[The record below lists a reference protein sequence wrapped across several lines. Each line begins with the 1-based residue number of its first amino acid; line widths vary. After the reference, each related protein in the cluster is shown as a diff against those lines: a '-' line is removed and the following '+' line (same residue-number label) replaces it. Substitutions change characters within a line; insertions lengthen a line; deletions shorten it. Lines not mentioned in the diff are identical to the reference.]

1 MTCSTTIHSHVGATK
16 LNCTWL
22 TRLLTNQCLNKL
34 KAGKAKSNLHLCGLK
49 RRRRHLLPFNTHVA
63 KQWSSKPPIT
73 TTEPCGKNNL
83 ILVSSV
89 HGAVVFSFI
98 LLPQISRVPGAKAN
112 WCFGKYRYVRRLL
125 DVISDKLNIELKK
138 NHQCFL
144 LPDRNFSKQRFGA
157 NFCIMK

>member
-1 MTCSTTIHSHVGATK
+1 M
-16 LNCTWL
+16 W
-22 TRLLTNQCLNKL
+22 
-34 KAGKAKSNLHLCGLK
+34 
-49 RRRRHLLPFNTHVA
+49 
-63 KQWSSKPPIT
+63 
-73 TTEPCGKNNL
+73 KNNL

-138 NHQCFL
+138 IISVSCYRTETFQSIVLEQTFEMLILCL
-144 LPDRNFSKQRFGA
+144 DDLQL
-157 NFCIMK
+157 

>member
-1 MTCSTTIHSHVGATK
+1 M
-16 LNCTWL
+16 W
-22 TRLLTNQCLNKL
+22 
-34 KAGKAKSNLHLCGLK
+34 
-49 RRRRHLLPFNTHVA
+49 
-63 KQWSSKPPIT
+63 
-73 TTEPCGKNNL
+73 KNNL

-98 LLPQISRVPGAKAN
+98 LLPQISAKAN

-144 LPDRNFSKQRFGA
+144 LPDRNFSKHRFGA
-157 NFCIMK
+157 NF